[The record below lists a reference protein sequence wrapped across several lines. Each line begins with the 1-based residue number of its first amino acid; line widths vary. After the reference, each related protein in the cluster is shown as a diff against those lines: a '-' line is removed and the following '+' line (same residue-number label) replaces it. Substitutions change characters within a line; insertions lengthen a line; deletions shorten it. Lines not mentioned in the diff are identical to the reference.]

1 MQSHYHAVVWIDHRQ
16 ARIFHFNTIDA
27 EELTVHPEN
36 PIINLHHKAN
46 SIGSGHASE
55 DQTFLEK
62 VTESIA
68 DAGAVVI
75 VGPANAKN
83 ELVKHIKRVHP
94 GMAIKIEGV
103 ETVDHPTD
111 GELVSYARNYLKS
124 ADLMRPQV

>member
-68 DAGAVVI
+68 DAGAVLI